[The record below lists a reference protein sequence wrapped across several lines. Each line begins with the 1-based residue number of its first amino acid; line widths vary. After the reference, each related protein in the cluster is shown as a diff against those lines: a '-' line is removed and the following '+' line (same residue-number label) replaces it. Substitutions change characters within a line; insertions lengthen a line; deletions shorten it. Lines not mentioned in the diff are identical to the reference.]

1 MEPSQIIGLVIAS
14 ITLIGGMAI
23 ALTAVKIAVPKSYE
37 EKQTIMETKSKE
49 RLALIEKGIDPSI
62 IYKKEKTVAGDPLFW
77 GLLLLGIGSG
87 SFFGNIVW
95 HQFSWTTEGVIV
107 NSLACLGGGIALI
120 IYHIVHSLSNRN
132 KAQ

>member
-1 MEPSQIIGLVIAS
+1 MEPTQIIFLVIVS

-23 ALTAVKIAVPKSYE
+23 AITAVKIAVPRSYD
-37 EKQTIMETKSKE
+37 EKMAAMENQTKE
-49 RLALIEKGIDPSI
+49 RIALIEKGIDPAVM
-62 IYKKEKTVAGDPLFW
+62 YKKEKKASNDPLFW

-95 HQFSWTTEGVIV
+95 HQFSWTTEKVIV
-107 NSLACLGGGIALI
+107 DSLACLGGGLGLVV
-120 IYHIVHSLSNRN
+120 YHISNSLINRK